1 MLQIRF
7 SSTILP
13 KELSTLGK
21 RVEENLNYCITKTV
35 QLLLYYWTTV
45 LLKPVLLK
53 FGSTDVSFKIIIQ
66 LLFVKQQ
73 VLILN
78 RCSDMYMAI

>member
-13 KELSTLGK
+13 KKLSTLSK

-35 QLLLYYWTTV
+35 RLLLYYCITKTCTTEV
-45 LLKPVLLK
+45 
-53 FGSTDVSFKIIIQ
+53 
-66 LLFVKQQ
+66 
-73 VLILN
+73 
-78 RCSDMYMAI
+78 R

>member
-13 KELSTLGK
+13 KKLSTFGK

-35 QLLLYYWTTV
+35 SLLLYYCITKTCTTEV
-45 LLKPVLLK
+45 
-53 FGSTDVSFKIIIQ
+53 
-66 LLFVKQQ
+66 
-73 VLILN
+73 
-78 RCSDMYMAI
+78 R

>member
-13 KELSTLGK
+13 KEPSTLGK

-35 QLLLYYWTTV
+35 QLLLYYCTTE
-45 LLKPVLLK
+45 LL
-53 FGSTDVSFKIIIQ
+53 
-66 LLFVKQQ
+66 
-73 VLILN
+73 
-78 RCSDMYMAI
+78 YY